1 MSTAALSGA
10 ETAEFNRQL
19 IDTTLGRMLG
29 VIAALLLVLASAAF
43 LNLRMDV
50 TRVPIIQIADL
61 LCLAMLLPLLLLL
74 ALGRRPDASARL
86 RHGICITFLCALLL
100 FGNIK
105 FFAYASQGFGNL
117 PSYVIPVVAAST
129 VFLLPLRQF
138 LCLLWGITGL
148 HLLLASVLTPPD
160 FSVSVTWRA
169 SLIATGVANVIF
181 VTLYRARHSEF
192 VHRLH
197 LQRLNQELERRNQ
210 DMNEMMAIAAHD
222 LRSPLFGLRNVLAL
236 AAARDNYDQQRLQD
250 ILGHAGR
257 ACDDLLERIT
267 RMLDA
272 HECEHG
278 TPPEWHTVDLR
289 QWIQS
294 ALDRCRVQVE
304 ARGLRLQLQMPDQ
317 AIVARV
323 DVDALD
329 RAMDNLL
336 SNACKFSPS
345 GGLIQVRLGRGTGDN
360 IDGNVTIEV
369 IDEGPGIP
377 EPQRQDLF
385 SKFKRGSAR
394 TRSGEPCTGLGLFI
408 AHSRLAAMGAHLS
421 YAPAGDIGSTFCI
434 RLQ

>member
-1 MSTAALSGA
+1 MNAAPLTPA
-10 ETAEFNRQL
+10 ESAEFTRQL
-19 IDTTLGRMLG
+19 IDTTMGRLSG
-29 VIAALLLVLASAAF
+29 VLAALLLVLASAAL
-43 LNLRMDV
+43 LNARMDV
-50 TRVPIIQIADL
+50 TQVTIIRLADL
-61 LCLAMLLPLLLLL
+61 SCLAALLPLVLLLE
-74 ALGRRPDASARL
+74 LGRRPSASARL
-86 RHGICITFLCALLL
+86 RHAICIGFMGALLL

-105 FFAYASQGFGNL
+105 FFVYASQGFGNL

-138 LCLLWGITGL
+138 LLLLWGATAL
-148 HLLLASVLTPPD
+148 HLLLATWLAPPQL
-160 FSVSVTWRA
+160 SLAVTWRA

-181 VTLYRARHSEF
+181 VTLYRARRSEF

-197 LQRLNQELERRNQ
+197 LQRLNDELQRRNQ

-236 AAARDNYDQQRLQD
+236 AATRGHYDQQRLQE

-278 TPPEWHTVDLR
+278 TPPDWHTVDLR
-289 QWIQS
+289 QWLQT
-294 ALDRCRVQVE
+294 ALARCRVQAE
-304 ARGLRLQLQMPDQ
+304 ARGLRLQLQLPDQ

-323 DVDALD
+323 DVEALD

-336 SNACKFSPS
+336 SNACKFSPV
-345 GGLIQVRLGRGTGDN
+345 GGLIQVRLGHDADAGIN
-360 IDGNVTIEV
+360 IEV
-369 IDEGPGIP
+369 IDQGPGIP
-377 EPQRQDLF
+377 EPQRGQLF

-394 TRSGEPCTGLGLFI
+394 TGSGEPCTGLGLFI
-408 AHSRLAAMGAHLS
+408 AHSRLAAIGARLS
-421 YAPAGDIGSTFCI
+421 YEPAGETGSNFRI
-434 RLQ
+434 RLP